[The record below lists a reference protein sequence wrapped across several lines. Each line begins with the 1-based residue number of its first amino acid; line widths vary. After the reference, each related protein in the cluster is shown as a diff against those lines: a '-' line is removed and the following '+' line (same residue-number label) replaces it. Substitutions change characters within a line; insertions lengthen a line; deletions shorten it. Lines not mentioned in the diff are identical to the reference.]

1 MKPKYVRLDSG
12 ELNGVFPIEALK
24 KTTNMLKDTIREVR
38 KIKEQ
43 ADIRKRENIVVKL
56 TNTNSMPAFIPLE
69 KVK

>member
-1 MKPKYVRLDSG
+1 MKPKDVRLDSG

-38 KIKEQ
+38 KIQEQ
-43 ADIRKRENIVVKL
+43 ANERKRENIVVKL
-56 TNTNSMPAFIPLE
+56 TNTNSIPAFIPLE

>member
-24 KTTNMLKDTIREVR
+24 KGVKILKETIREVR
-38 KIKEQ
+38 KIQEQ
-43 ADIRKRENIVVKL
+43 ANERKRDNIVVKL
-56 TNTNSMPAFIPLE
+56 TNTNSIPAFIPLE

>member
-12 ELNGVFPIEALK
+12 ELNGVFPIEVLK
-24 KTTNMLKDTIREVR
+24 KGVKILKETISEVR
-38 KIKEQ
+38 KIQGQ
-43 ADIRKRENIVVKL
+43 ANERKRNNVVVKL